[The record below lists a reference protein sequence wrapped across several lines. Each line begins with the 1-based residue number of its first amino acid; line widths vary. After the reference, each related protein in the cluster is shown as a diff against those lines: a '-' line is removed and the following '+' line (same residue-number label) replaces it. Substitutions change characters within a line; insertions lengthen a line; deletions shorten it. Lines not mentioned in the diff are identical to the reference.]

1 MTTEMEQAAR
11 KSRTSSDYIRALD
24 DLTGA
29 ALALDNDDG
38 EAYDL
43 LCKIIVQADAGW
55 RCNPCGGIN
64 YHSDITCNNC
74 RARKPKARTIPKAES
89 YLWTK
94 GE

>member
-11 KSRTSSDYIRALD
+11 KSRTASDYIRCMD
-24 DLTGA
+24 DLIGA
-29 ALALDNDDG
+29 ALALDTDNDV
-38 EAYDL
+38 AYDT
-43 LCKIIVQADAGW
+43 LCRIIVQADAGW

-64 YHSDITCNNC
+64 YHSDTTCNNC